1 MAQSLARMHLVEL
14 IKNILSEAHS
24 QGSNLVQAIV
34 RVGGLPTITA
44 IVFAE
49 TGLLVG
55 FFLPGDSLLFT
66 AGIFCTTSNPTG
78 AQLLNIFTLNIFV
91 VAAAIIG
98 DTVGYWIGA
107 KAGPKIFTRE
117 QSLFFNKKHLLRT
130 KAFYERHGGKT
141 IIIARFLPIFR
152 TFAPVVAGVGKMSY
166 RRFVAFNVVG
176 GAGWVLS
183 MTLAGYTLGKMF
195 PGITK
200 RLDAII
206 VGIVVVSLLPAFI
219 SWFMNRR
226 KNSPS
231 SPTLAM

>member
-1 MAQSLARMHLVEL
+1 MLDL

-44 IVFAE
+44 IIFAE

-66 AGIFCTTSNPTG
+66 AGIFCTSSTPG
-78 AQLLNIFTLNIFV
+78 GVQLPNLGPLPNIVALNVLAM
-91 VAAAIIG
+91 AAAIIG

-130 KAFYERHGGKT
+130 QAFYERHGGKT

-166 RRFVAFNVVG
+166 RRFIAFNVFG
-176 GAGWVLS
+176 GIGWVGS
-183 MTLAGYTLGKMF
+183 MTLAGFTLGKTF

-200 RLDAII
+200 RLDMII
-206 VGIVVVSLLPAFI
+206 VGIVVVSLMPAII
-219 SWFMNRR
+219 SWLLNR
-226 KNSPS
+226 KKTPTT
-231 SPTLAM
+231 PTLAM

>member
-1 MAQSLARMHLVEL
+1 MHLMDL
-14 IKNILSEAHS
+14 IKNILAEAHS

-66 AGIFCTTSNPTG
+66 AGIFCTSSNPTG
-78 AQLLNIFTLNIFV
+78 AVLLNIVTLNVFV
-91 VAAAIIG
+91 IAAAIIG

-166 RRFVAFNVVG
+166 RRFVAFNIFG
-176 GAGWVLS
+176 GIGWVLS
-183 MTLAGYTLGKMF
+183 MTLAGYTLGKIF

-206 VGIVVVSLLPAFI
+206 VGIIVVSLLPAFI
-219 SWFMNRR
+219 SGLLNRR
-226 KNSPS
+226 KDSPS
-231 SPTLAM
+231 TPTLAM

>member
-1 MAQSLARMHLVEL
+1 MLDL

-44 IVFAE
+44 IIFAE

-66 AGIFCTTSNPTG
+66 AGIFCTSSNPTG
-78 AQLLNIFTLNIFV
+78 VALLNIVTLNILV

-117 QSLFFNKKHLLRT
+117 QSLFFNKQHLLRT

-152 TFAPVVAGVGKMSY
+152 TFAPVVAGVGKMGY
-166 RRFVAFNVVG
+166 RRFVAFNVFG
-176 GAGWVLS
+176 GIGWVLS
-183 MTLAGYTLGKMF
+183 MTLAGYTLGKIF

-200 RLDAII
+200 RLDMII
-206 VGIVVVSLLPAFI
+206 VGIVVVSLLPALI
-219 SWFMNRR
+219 SWLLNRR
-226 KNSPS
+226 KNSPTP
-231 SPTLAM
+231 PTLAL

>member
-1 MAQSLARMHLVEL
+1 MHLTEL

-44 IVFAE
+44 IIFAE

-66 AGIFCTTSNPTG
+66 AGIFCTSSNPTG
-78 AQLLNIFTLNIFV
+78 VSLLNIVTLNVCAI
-91 VAAAIIG
+91 AAAIIG

-130 KAFYERHGGKT
+130 KEFYERHGGKT

-166 RRFVAFNVVG
+166 RRFVAFNVFG
-176 GAGWVLS
+176 GLGWVLS
-183 MTLAGYTLGKMF
+183 MTLAGYTLGTIF

-206 VGIVVVSLLPAFI
+206 VGIIVVSLMPAII
-219 SWFMNRR
+219 SWWLNRG
-226 KNSPS
+226 KNTPS
-231 SPTLAM
+231 APTLAM

>member
-1 MAQSLARMHLVEL
+1 MLDL

-44 IVFAE
+44 IIFAE

-66 AGIFCTTSNPTG
+66 AGIFCTKSNPTG
-78 AQLLNIFTLNIFV
+78 VPLLNIVTLNILV

-117 QSLFFNKKHLLRT
+117 QSLFFNKQHLLRT

-152 TFAPVVAGVGKMSY
+152 TFAPVVAGVGKMGY
-166 RRFVAFNVVG
+166 RRFVAFNVFG
-176 GAGWVLS
+176 GIGWVLS
-183 MTLAGYTLGKMF
+183 MTLAGYTLGKIF

-200 RLDAII
+200 RLDMII
-206 VGIVVVSLLPAFI
+206 VGIVVVSLLPALI
-219 SWFMNRR
+219 SWLLNRR
-226 KNSPS
+226 KNSPTP
-231 SPTLAM
+231 PTLAL

>member
-1 MAQSLARMHLVEL
+1 MHLTEL
-14 IKNILSEAHS
+14 IKNILSDGHNP
-24 QGSNLVQAIV
+24 GSSLVQAIV

-44 IVFAE
+44 IIFAE

-66 AGIFCTTSNPTG
+66 AGIFCTSSNPMG
-78 AQLLNIFTLNIFV
+78 AQLPGRIVALNLLAI
-91 VAAAIIG
+91 AAAIIG

-166 RRFVAFNVVG
+166 RRFIAFNVFG
-176 GAGWVLS
+176 GMGWVLS
-183 MTLAGYTLGKMF
+183 MTLAGYTLGTIF

-206 VGIVVVSLLPAFI
+206 VGIVVVSLMPAII
-219 SWFMNRR
+219 SWLLNRR
-226 KNSPS
+226 KNTPT

>member
-1 MAQSLARMHLVEL
+1 MHLVEL
-14 IKNILSEAHS
+14 VKNILSEAHT
-24 QGSNLVQAIV
+24 QGGSLVQAIV
-34 RVGGLPTITA
+34 RVGGLATITA

-66 AGIFCTTSNPTG
+66 AGIFCTSSNPTG
-78 AQLLNIFTLNIFV
+78 APLLNIVTLNIFV
-91 VAAAIIG
+91 IAAAIIG

-107 KAGPKIFTRE
+107 KAGPAIFKRE
-117 QSLFFNKKHLLRT
+117 QSLFFSKKHLLRT
-130 KAFYERHGGKT
+130 QAFYERHGGKT

-166 RRFVAFNVVG
+166 RRFLAFNVVG
-176 GAGWVLS
+176 GISWVFGMTMAGF
-183 MTLAGYTLGKMF
+183 TLGKMF

-200 RLDAII
+200 RLDMII

-219 SWFMNRR
+219 SWFLNRR
-226 KNSPS
+226 KS
-231 SPTLAM
+231 SPTTPTLAL